1 MVKTLCFH
9 HRGRGFDLWSG
20 NKDPM
25 CHAARPKNKNKKEE
39 EFKKY
44 KMICSYAGESIGIS
58 DRNDFE
64 EIITSIL
71 VEGPHPCVLDILLR
85 LFL

>member
-1 MVKTLCFH
+1 
-9 HRGRGFDLWSG
+9 
-20 NKDPM
+20 
-25 CHAARPKNKNKKEE
+25 
-39 EFKKY
+39 
-44 KMICSYAGESIGIS
+44 MICSYAGESIGIS